1 MPSSLTQDF
10 AVFVFWEYAITF
22 SDEVEMFWKRRFSG
36 ASALFFVNR
45 YVVLSVNILNLI
57 GYAILSDR
65 VRLLSVYAG
74 TDQLTQLTAS
84 SRAVH
89 YSPEQRLP

>member
-1 MPSSLTQDF
+1 MLSCARDLLPSSFTEDC

-57 GYAILSDR
+57 GYATLPDR
-65 VRLLSVYAG
+65 VRPLSVYVG
-74 TDQLTQLTAS
+74 TD
-84 SRAVH
+84 
-89 YSPEQRLP
+89 

>member
-1 MPSSLTQDF
+1 MLSCARDLLPSSFTEDC

-57 GYAILSDR
+57 GYATLPDR
-65 VRLLSVYAG
+65 VRPLFANADTV
-74 TDQLTQLTAS
+74 
-84 SRAVH
+84 
-89 YSPEQRLP
+89 RLRN